1 MDPRAMLELMPD
13 FRERGCPIEAEVTSD
28 DVYLMWEGGQ
38 LRLPIAPPPLQNHG
52 NLIASLGSLTEW
64 MAGIAESKGV
74 LIATETPAA
83 SPLVEAGRVVGV
95 RSGDKGIDKHGAKK
109 ATYQPGADCRAKV
122 TVLCEGPR
130 GTIAKALEPQLG
142 LTVGRNPQVYSTGVK
157 ELWEMPPGRVQKGR
171 VTHTMGFPLSNDTFG
186 GGFIYGAGDSHWAIG
201 FVTGLDAHDPTN
213 DPHGNLQRFKTHP
226 LVRGLI
232 EGGKLVSYGAK
243 AIPEGG
249 YWAMPK
255 LSADGL
261 LLCGDSGGFLNGARL
276 KGVHLAIKSGMLA
289 AETAFECLLAGDFSK
304 ERLAGYEKRFESSWA
319 ADELRSVRNFHQ
331 GFEHGLYAGM
341 FHTGVQMLLGGRD
354 LFGDR
359 LKSVPGHQRM
369 RKLAEAHPGG
379 KPAAA
384 KYDGTLTFDKLA
396 DVYVSGTTHEED
408 QPAHL
413 VVSDTSVCATLP
425 RRSMA
430 IPASTSALRTCT
442 RWCPTRRSRGAQAP
456 HQRLELRALQ
466 DLRHRRS
473 LPDHYLDH
481 ARRRRRSGLQGSLGR
496 VQDTPGLTQAERETG
511 RVEAFSDGVFAI
523 AITLLALE
531 LKVPRGPEP
540 LARQLLDQ
548 WPSYVAFV
556 TSFGTIGIMWLN
568 HHRLFSLMHRV
579 DHLLLVLNGLLM
591 MGVTITPFTT
601 SLVADH
607 YGHAGARL
615 AANVYSGIFV
625 VIAIIFNA
633 LWRYG
638 SSARRAPSIL
648 KVRHDSDEVRAI
660 HAQYRMGPV
669 FYLVAFVL
677 SFWSAGASVAV
688 CAGLAL
694 FFAIPPRTPA

>member
-1 MDPRAMLELMPD
+1 MEREVLEFDVQWIGAGPAGLAGAIHLSDLIEKHNQSIAAGAPGTSLPEVTIAVLEKAARVGAHGLSGLVMDPRAMLELMPD

-413 VVSDTSVCATLP
+413 VVSDTSVCATRCREEYGNP
-425 RRSMA
+425 
-430 IPASTSALRTCT
+430 CQHF
-442 RWCPTRRSRGAQAP
+442 CP
-456 HQRLELRALQ
+456 
-466 DLRHRRS
+466 
-473 LPDHYLDH
+473 
-481 ARRRRRSGLQGSLGR
+481 
-496 VQDTPGLTQAERETG
+496 
-511 RVEAFSDGVFAI
+511 
-523 AITLLALE
+523 
-531 LKVPRGPEP
+531 
-540 LARQLLDQ
+540 
-548 WPSYVAFV
+548 
-556 TSFGTIGIMWLN
+556 
-568 HHRLFSLMHRV
+568 
-579 DHLLLVLNGLLM
+579 
-591 MGVTITPFTT
+591 
-601 SLVADH
+601 
-607 YGHAGARL
+607 
-615 AANVYSGIFV
+615 ANVYEMVPDEAKPGALKLRINASNCV
-625 VIAIIFNA
+625 HCKTCDIADPYQIIT
-633 LWRYG
+633 WTTPEG
-638 SSARRAPSIL
+638 GG
-648 KVRHDSDEVRAI
+648 
-660 HAQYRMGPV
+660 GPD
-669 FYLVAFVL
+669 YK
-677 SFWSAGASVAV
+677 
-688 CAGLAL
+688 GL
-694 FFAIPPRTPA
+694 